1 MLYSPNVSPSDLPS
15 ISNQSGD
22 SVILNIF
29 REMVTVGEQQESLL
43 LRELETDITVARC
56 VEIMSY
62 LEQNISLVSITG

>member
-62 LEQNISLVSITG
+62 LEQNISLVSITE

>member
-1 MLYSPNVSPSDLPS
+1 MLYSPNVSPSDLSS

>member
-15 ISNQSGD
+15 ITNQSGD

>member
-1 MLYSPNVSPSDLPS
+1 M
-15 ISNQSGD
+15 
-22 SVILNIF
+22 ILNIF

-62 LEQNISLVSITG
+62 LEQNISLVDAIE

>member
-15 ISNQSGD
+15 VSNQSGD

-62 LEQNISLVSITG
+62 LEQNISLVSITE